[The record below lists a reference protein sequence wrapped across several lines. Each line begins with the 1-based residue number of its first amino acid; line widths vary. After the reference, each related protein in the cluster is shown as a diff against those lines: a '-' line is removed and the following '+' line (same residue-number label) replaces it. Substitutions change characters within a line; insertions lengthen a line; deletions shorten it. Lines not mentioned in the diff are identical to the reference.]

1 MCVCTASTKIKSSFW
16 EIFHLH
22 NQGYFIQESW
32 KNHWGSPKLH
42 FLKKILYSLHTVKIG
57 RPFFKKIISLCLPVC
72 FGYEIILSDFLFL
85 KKHKIPII
93 HMVDL
98 THILVSERVWVC
110 NWYILYSSLIVVVVK
125 NFSVAA
131 VIGPALH
138 KRLVF

>member
-32 KNHWGSPKLH
+32 KNHWVSPKLH

-72 FGYEIILSDFLFL
+72 FGYEIILSRL
-85 KKHKIPII
+85 
-93 HMVDL
+93 
-98 THILVSERVWVC
+98 S
-110 NWYILYSSLIVVVVK
+110 
-125 NFSVAA
+125 FS
-131 VIGPALH
+131 
-138 KRLVF
+138 

>member
-1 MCVCTASTKIKSSFW
+1 MYCINKDKIIILTNFSFTQSRLFHSRKFKKVIEALLNCTF
-16 EIFHLH
+16 
-22 NQGYFIQESW
+22 
-32 KNHWGSPKLH
+32 
-42 FLKKILYSLHTVKIG
+42 KKHILYCLHTVKIG

-98 THILVSERVWVC
+98 THILVSERVWVY
-110 NWYILYSSLIVVVVK
+110 NWYVLYSSLIVVVVK

>member
-1 MCVCTASTKIKSSFW
+1 MCVCTASIKIKSSFW
-16 EIFHLH
+16 ETFHLH
-22 NQGYFIQESW
+22 NQGYL
-32 KNHWGSPKLH
+32 KNHWGSPKWHL
-42 FLKKILYSLHTVKIG
+42 LKKILYSLHTVKIG

-72 FGYEIILSDFLFL
+72 FGYEIIVSDFLFL

-110 NWYILYSSLIVVVVK
+110 NWYVLYSSLIVVVVK